1 MNMKKR
7 LPLLLT
13 AAACF
18 LALLLAPDAA
28 RTGAVAGLRLCAER
42 VLPALLPFLFA
53 SRLLCG
59 ALPPLPCGGRLDRLS
74 SAVFGVRAAALPA
87 FLVGLLGGYPSGA
100 AAIAGLYQEGALEKR
115 DAERALRICNNSGP
129 AFFVSVVA
137 SVTGGVR
144 TGLLL
149 YGIHAFSAL
158 WVAVTLREPD
168 SGGGAHIRRIAD
180 PSVPELFAR
189 SVRGTAEAMLSICVL
204 IVCFRVVQELLTA
217 WNVWALLG
225 IPGALRGLAL
235 GVLEL
240 TSGVLLQ
247 QGQPFALPFCA
258 FLMGW
263 GGLCVHFQA
272 LSLAASAGLRP
283 RGYCA
288 AKLLHGLF
296 SVLLVLAFTAP
307 RPALLAEVAF
317 LFAVSAVFPS
327 VLKKYAGKKSQTAV

>member
-1 MNMKKR
+1 
-7 LPLLLT
+7 
-13 AAACF
+13 
-18 LALLLAPDAA
+18 
-28 RTGAVAGLRLCAER
+28 
-42 VLPALLPFLFA
+42 
-53 SRLLCG
+53 
-59 ALPPLPCGGRLDRLS
+59 
-74 SAVFGVRAAALPA
+74 
-87 FLVGLLGGYPSGA
+87 
-100 AAIAGLYQEGALEKR
+100 
-115 DAERALRICNNSGP
+115 
-129 AFFVSVVA
+129 
-137 SVTGGVR
+137 
-144 TGLLL
+144 
-149 YGIHAFSAL
+149 
-158 WVAVTLREPD
+158 
-168 SGGGAHIRRIAD
+168 
-180 PSVPELFAR
+180 
-189 SVRGTAEAMLSICVL
+189 MLSICVL

-272 LSLAASAGLRP
+272 LSLAASVGLRP

-307 RPALLAEVAF
+307 RPLLLAEVAF
-317 LFAVSAVFPS
+317 LFAASAVFPS